1 MSKNTEIKFVGQPI
15 FKQIVNLT
23 DAVNIESLV
32 RKHNSDYYYK
42 AFKSRTHLITMLF
55 GILSRCDSMTEICE
69 GMRALGGKLNH
80 LGMKSAPAKSTACD
94 GLRNRDNRFFED
106 LYFSLVKKHQ
116 SFLSDSRTF
125 GLTFKEVLLID
136 STTIRLFSDILKGVG
151 RNPKGD
157 GKKKGGLKVHMLID
171 AVQSVGRFIKIT
183 EAKVHDKNFLKS
195 LELISHSMIVFD
207 KAYNY
212 YHQFALWSTQQ
223 VFFVTRLKTN
233 AVYTV
238 IEVHRKHYRKK
249 GVAKVLRD
257 EIIELEYHPEDAT
270 GKRQMKIFK
279 TLRLRKVCYQDDK
292 NRYYEFLTNSFEI
305 TAEEV
310 AFLYKKRWGIE
321 LLFKKMKQNFQLHYF
336 YGENVNAI
344 RTQVW
349 CTLIAQL
356 LLTVI
361 QKLAQTKKAF
371 SVVAALVRMHLIS
384 MLDVSELLRSTKR
397 DYHIARGSP
406 DGSVQLALYDMK
418 SGGGHFEN

>member
-1 MSKNTEIKFVGQPI
+1 
-15 FKQIVNLT
+15 
-23 DAVNIESLV
+23 
-32 RKHNSDYYYK
+32 
-42 AFKSRTHLITMLF
+42 
-55 GILSRCDSMTEICE
+55 
-69 GMRALGGKLNH
+69 
-80 LGMKSAPAKSTACD
+80 
-94 GLRNRDNRFFED
+94 
-106 LYFSLVKKHQ
+106 
-116 SFLSDSRTF
+116 
-125 GLTFKEVLLID
+125 
-136 STTIRLFSDILKGVG
+136 
-151 RNPKGD
+151 
-157 GKKKGGLKVHMLID
+157 
-171 AVQSVGRFIKIT
+171 
-183 EAKVHDKNFLKS
+183 
-195 LELISHSMIVFD
+195 MIVFD

-406 DGSVQLALYDMK
+406 DGSMQLALFDMK
-418 SGGGHFEN
+418 SGGGHFKN

>member
-1 MSKNTEIKFVGQPI
+1 MDKNSEIKFVGQPI
-15 FKQIVNLT
+15 FKQIINLV
-23 DAVNIESLV
+23 DKVNIRSIIKE
-32 RKHNSDYYYK
+32 HDSDRYYK

-55 GILSRCDSMTEICE
+55 GILSRCDSMTETCE
-69 GMRALGGKLNH
+69 GLRALGGKLNH
-80 LGMKSAPAKSTACD
+80 LGLEKAPSKSTASD
-94 GLRNRDNRFFED
+94 GLRNRDNRFFES
-106 LYFSLVKKHQ
+106 LYFVLVDKYR

-183 EAKVHDKNFLKS
+183 AAKVHDKNFLKS
-195 LELISHSMIVFD
+195 LELVSHSMIVFD

-212 YHQFALWSTQQ
+212 YHQFALWTDRQ
-223 VFFVTRLKTN
+223 VYFVTRLKKN
-233 AVYTV
+233 AVYEI
-238 IEVHRKHYRKK
+238 IEVKRTYYRKK
-249 GVAKVLRD
+249 DKAKVLRD
-257 EIIELEYHPEDAT
+257 EIIELTYHPEDGE
-270 GKRQMKIFK
+270 GKQQLTVFKKIQ
-279 TLRLRKVCYQDDK
+279 LRKVCYQDEN
-292 NRYYEFLTNSFEI
+292 NRYYEFLTNNLEI
-305 TAEEV
+305 KDEEV

-336 YGENVNAI
+336 YGENENAI

-361 QKLAQTKKAF
+361 QKIAQTKKAF
-371 SVVAALVRMHLIS
+371 SVVASLIRMNMNS
-384 MLDVSELLRSTKR
+384 MLDMVELLRSTNRAYK
-397 DYHIARGSP
+397 
-406 DGSVQLALYDMK
+406 VQIVEPPGQLKL
-418 SGGGHFEN
+418 NLI

>member
-15 FKQIVNLT
+15 FKQVIGLLDAINISSIVK
-23 DAVNIESLV
+23 
-32 RKHNSDYYYK
+32 KHNADHYYK
-42 AFKSRTHLITMLF
+42 SFKAKTQLITMLF
-55 GILSRCDSMTEICE
+55 GIISRCDSMTEICE
-69 GMRALGGKLNH
+69 GLRALDGKLNH
-80 LGMKSAPAKSTACD
+80 LGLDKSPAKSTACD
-94 GLRNRDNRFFED
+94 GLRNRDNRFFENV
-106 LYFSLVKKHQ
+106 YFSLVNHYQ

-183 EAKVHDKNFLKS
+183 EAKVHDKNFLKE
-195 LELISHSMIVFD
+195 LELISHSMVVFD
-207 KAYNY
+207 RAYNY
-212 YHQFALWSTQQ
+212 YHQFALWTSNR
-223 VFFVTRLKTN
+223 VYFVTRIKKN

-238 IEVHRKHYRKK
+238 V
-249 GVAKVLRD
+249 KVLREHAKEKGKAMVLRE
-257 EIIELEYHPEDAT
+257 EIIEIEYTPEDNN
-270 GKRQMKIFK
+270 GKKITQEK
-279 TLRLRKVCYQDDK
+279 KKLRLKKVCYQDEK
-292 NRYYEFLTNSFEI
+292 NRYYEFISNSMDS
-305 TAEEV
+305 TAEEI

-336 YGENVNAI
+336 YGENENAI

-361 QKLAQTKKAF
+361 QKMAQTKKAF
-371 SVVAALVRMHLIS
+371 SVVASLIRIHLIS
-384 MLDVSELLRSTKR
+384 LLDVFELLRSTNRNYLKR
-397 DYHIARGSP
+397 TGSP
-406 DGSVQLALYDMK
+406 PINLQYKLQFV
-418 SGGGHFEN
+418 